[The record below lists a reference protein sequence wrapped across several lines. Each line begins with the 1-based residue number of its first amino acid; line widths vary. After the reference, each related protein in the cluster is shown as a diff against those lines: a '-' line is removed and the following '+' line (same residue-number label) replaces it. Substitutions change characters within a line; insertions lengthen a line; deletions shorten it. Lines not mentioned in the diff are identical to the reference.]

1 MPLAPRWYFTSP
13 EPCACDGFRLPSNS
27 LKICEYGL
35 PTMLASTLS
44 RPRCGMPMTT
54 SSSACSAAW
63 SIDGI
68 HHRDDGLRALE
79 REPLLPNVF
88 GLQEGL
94 ERLGGVQLGQD
105 VLLLR
110 DGRLLVLD
118 LDALLQPLLLL
129 GLEDV
134 GVLDADVAAVRVAQ
148 QAEHVA
154 QLLVLR
160 AGEAVDLEHPV
171 QVPQRQAV
179 GGDVEVGVAA
189 EPALVQPQRV
199 DVGHQVPA
207 VAVGRDQLDDAGVLV
222 DDRVGVVGAPAH
234 RLVRDAELVE
244 DLVEEVVGEQQLVD
258 GAQEVAGLRALD
270 DAVVVGRGQ
279 RDQLADA
286 EFGDAFLAGA
296 LELGGVL
303 HRAGADDRALA
314 AHQPGHR
321 VHGADGAGVG
331 QRDRHAGEVLG
342 GQLAVAGAPHDV
354 LVGGDELAEPHRRRS
369 P

>member
-1 MPLAPRWYFTSP
+1 
-13 EPCACDGFRLPSNS
+13 
-27 LKICEYGL
+27 
-35 PTMLASTLS
+35 MLASTLS

-63 SIDGI
+63 SITASIIGMTVSAPSSEN
-68 HHRDDGLRALE
+68 RFCPTYLVCRKVSNASAAFSLVRMYFCCG
-79 REPLLPNVF
+79 
-88 GLQEGL
+88 
-94 ERLGGVQLGQD
+94 
-105 VLLLR
+105 

-154 QLLVLR
+154 QLLVLG
-160 AGEAVDLEHPV
+160 AGEPVDLEHPV

-179 GGDVEVGVAA
+179 RGDVEVGVAA

-222 DDRVGVVGAPAH
+222 DDRVGVVGAPPH
-234 RLVRDAELVE
+234 RLVRDAELAE
-244 DLVEEVVGEQQLVD
+244 DLVEEVVGEQELVH

-270 DAVVVGRGQ
+270 DAVVVGRRE

-286 EFGDAFLAGA
+286 ELGDALLAGA
-296 LELGGVL
+296 LELRRVL
-303 HRAGADDRALA
+303 HRADADDRALA
-314 AHQPGHR
+314 AHQPRHR

-354 LVGGDELAEPHRRRS
+354 LVGGDELAEPHRLGS